1 MNTTHTRTQCL
12 PLSLSVSLS
21 VCLSLTQKAIEFWPC
36 ITCTHRRLT
45 RRTHCRVT
53 HVTYKRGGR
62 GGVRKRQAWVFI
74 CKSTHVS
81 SFYTSRWHIR
91 WCKWYIT
98 SSAVVNI
105 RHVVACM
112 AHNVKFVI
120 TSLFCFYPS
129 QFHPPPTAFLIFNF
143 NPHPVSLSCFQVP
156 EARFHTQKKR
166 RKKSGICCCCVFF
179 NNIIIYPTWQ

>member
-1 MNTTHTRTQCL
+1 MYNLHASQTYTTN
-12 PLSLSVSLS
+12 SLSGD
-21 VCLSLTQKAIEFWPC
+21 
-36 ITCTHRRLT
+36 TCHIQ
-45 RRTHCRVT
+45 
-53 HVTYKRGGR
+53 KRGGGG

-129 QFHPPPTAFLIFNF
+129 QFQPPPPPPPPFIIFNF
-143 NPHPVSLSCFQVP
+143 YPYPVSLSCFQVP
-156 EARFHTQKKR
+156 EARSQQKKWHLLLLRFLQQHNYISNMTIIQSSRYTCSSKSKQSANTTQKVLLF
-166 RKKSGICCCCVFF
+166 CLFF
-179 NNIIIYPTWQ
+179 AF